1 MTEQEIPNE
10 TYFNRHKNVRG
21 ISKSNRTH
29 GWRLENK
36 LERGPQST
44 MNSITKF

>member
-21 ISKSNRTH
+21 SLKATVLMDGDWKTS
-29 GWRLENK
+29 WKEDPK
-36 LERGPQST
+36 AP
-44 MNSITKF
+44 